1 MFLRL
6 KISAKLVEKNETQ
19 KHYPLFLTLG
29 RLDTEIPTASL
40 AGSYQRTYNIY
51 LAFRCIF
58 SNFALDFNKLFRI
71 MAKREY
77 MQANKEW
84 LAAKAKEE
92 GGKALDKGIYYKV
105 VAEGRND
112 GRHPSRRD
120 IVTVH
125 YTGWTINGKK
135 FDSSRGGTP
144 VAFRLADLIEG
155 WIVAMQQMCVGDKWE
170 IYLPAEMGYGKY
182 SQPGI
187 PAGSTLI
194 FEIELI
200 SIA

>member
-1 MFLRL
+1 M
-6 KISAKLVEKNETQ
+6 N
-19 KHYPLFLTLG
+19 
-29 RLDTEIPTASL
+29 
-40 AGSYQRTYNIY
+40 
-51 LAFRCIF
+51 
-58 SNFALDFNKLFRI
+58 
-71 MAKREY
+71 KREY
-77 MQANKEW
+77 AKANLDW
-84 LAAKAKEE
+84 LAAKAEEE
-92 GGKALDKGIYYKV
+92 GVIALPEGIYYKV
-105 VAEGRND
+105 LSSGNND
-112 GRHPSRRD
+112 GKHPTPRS
-120 IVTVH
+120 IVTAH
-125 YTGWTINGKK
+125 YTGRTINGKK